1 MMDRDGL
8 REAVYIKLEATFE
21 DGHFAFSN
29 KVDKMATVA
38 ARTNVIMQLAE
49 EYARSVCLEVIGS
62 TEPIPENKYNS
73 MIEFEAHTKGKV
85 RNALRAEQ
93 RKRLEDRLQ

>member
-1 MMDRDGL
+1 MSMDRDGL
-8 REAVYIKLEATFE
+8 RQAVQTADSE
-21 DGHFAFSN
+21 DYMLTDAQL
-29 KVDKMATVA
+29 D
-38 ARTNVIMQLAE
+38 VIMQLAE
-49 EYARSVCLEVIGS
+49 DYARSVCLEVIGS

-93 RKRLEDRLQ
+93 QQRLEEKLQ